1 MSNVM
6 NVAGKIRTKKVYL
19 SSVTVVKEIRCWMS
33 WEAYSRLLFHGV
45 ATPFRLKSQTFSFPA
60 LLTFTALS
68 LRCIILFSPM
78 ASNWNEE
85 DEQAEVVINP
95 ETDTS
100 AYNQLWQEALEVDD
114 EVMRI
119 LQEHGEQVI
128 DDETEIATD
137 AMEEG
142 GIKWV
147 IYLSVFVCVFT
158 SSHAHL
164 GILRDYFSSFVK
176 YFGYWPLDGAD
187 CRFSRLWLAVSF
199 ERGTHHFCAS
209 INHTWMEHCPC
220 VKLFNLSTSRG
231 HQNKLALH
239 CTYHLALK
247 WDRRCRCSD
256 WDMT

>member
-1 MSNVM
+1 
-6 NVAGKIRTKKVYL
+6 
-19 SSVTVVKEIRCWMS
+19 
-33 WEAYSRLLFHGV
+33 
-45 ATPFRLKSQTFSFPA
+45 
-60 LLTFTALS
+60 
-68 LRCIILFSPM
+68 M

-147 IYLSVFVCVFT
+147 IFLSVFVRVFT

-176 YFGYWPLDGAD
+176 
-187 CRFSRLWLAVSF
+187 
-199 ERGTHHFCAS
+199 
-209 INHTWMEHCPC
+209 
-220 VKLFNLSTSRG
+220 
-231 HQNKLALH
+231 
-239 CTYHLALK
+239 
-247 WDRRCRCSD
+247 
-256 WDMT
+256 

>member
-1 MSNVM
+1 MKSLN
-6 NVAGKIRTKKVYL
+6 NREFPQSGLFQSEHLDLFRCALQSLIFSTKGIFFPWQGQSTL
-19 SSVTVVKEIRCWMS
+19 TSSL
-33 WEAYSRLLFHGV
+33 ALFSRKH
-45 ATPFRLKSQTFSFPA
+45 REQTFFNNNIRFQ
-60 LLTFTALS
+60 LFKYK
-68 LRCIILFSPM
+68 RCIILFSPM

-142 GIKWV
+142 GIN
-147 IYLSVFVCVFT
+147 
-158 SSHAHL
+158 HAHL

-176 YFGYWPLDGAD
+176 
-187 CRFSRLWLAVSF
+187 
-199 ERGTHHFCAS
+199 
-209 INHTWMEHCPC
+209 
-220 VKLFNLSTSRG
+220 
-231 HQNKLALH
+231 
-239 CTYHLALK
+239 
-247 WDRRCRCSD
+247 
-256 WDMT
+256 